1 MKKTIKIFFS
11 VFMSVLIICFSCLTV
26 FADTTVDG
34 SAGLFNKEYFEK
46 RVEKTSYLSS
56 KSFNLSQ
63 LPIDDYLTIFSDA
76 YYTDTQY
83 KTVTFIR
90 TTDSYFNYCEEER
103 YYSALG
109 SDLADNE
116 IRFVYLKNEKRV
128 ILLTH
133 LKSYSYSFSDNN
145 SRPFVNVLDFSNK
158 NGTVFW
164 FPDNAST
171 QYPYGYFIN
180 NEEACNFINTK
191 SNYQSFM
198 ANVTRDRPYCE
209 YVPSLFAYFAQII
222 PGYQGHIVD
231 TSFEGVLSKFGKN
244 CDNSILKQYKYQVTY
259 LKNNDIVMMFLNNNK
274 APAYE
279 VSDYNGQYDYSKK
292 YKFTY
297 ANSYDAVIYFPQ
309 YQKYLTYD
317 DWYNNKSEP
326 NDFRWFWEED
336 KKSFSLISDWTVTF
350 NDTGKPSYSGTRV
363 VLSWDEKNSVDNS
376 SLVTSWETLDTDYL
390 ESKGFKKGRPDDQN
404 YPYRVSYYI
413 NGVPKASVYFNSKP
427 KLEVVRENDFNAEY
441 KMCLIPNYG
450 YFYLELED
458 MYLPFDGTMGKYT
471 NKSDIFS
478 NIQNG
483 WYDFLTSCKAELD
496 EDVWL
501 HLFENYRGNDT
512 YYVGSR
518 VFFNWDV
525 SADIGKKP
533 DDKFDYSKV
542 FQDGGKYVD
551 KNGHI
556 HGGSLS
562 NYDDEDLNKWNTNGK
577 DDNSNKDTSSSS
589 DFDFSF
595 EGITAYCKDFWNFM
609 QAALAIFPSFI
620 WLLVGTSIAV
630 LIALRL
636 LGR

>member
-1 MKKTIKIFFS
+1 MKKTIKIIFA
-11 VFMSVLIICFSCLTV
+11 VFMSVLIICFSCV
-26 FADTTVDG
+26 SAFADTTVD
-34 SAGLFNKEYFEK
+34 SDSVTLSYFQKLIKDNKF
-46 RVEKTSYLSS
+46 SLNCSLSD
-56 KSFNLSQ
+56 
-63 LPIDDYLTIFSDA
+63 LPADDYLVFAEYDT
-76 YYTDTQY
+76 YYTHPY
-83 KTVTFIR
+83 LKFSFIPR
-90 TTDSYFNYCEEER
+90 
-103 YYSALG
+103 SAKKY
-109 SDLADNE
+109 
-116 IRFVYLKNEKRV
+116 VYLDN
-128 ILLTH
+128 INNFAD
-133 LKSYSYSFSDNN
+133 LKKAVTPDTDTIYLCRNSDDAFSIWFTFDYYELNLSNSSQFVHRKVSEQMYSIHNLFLYLNSDINYINN
-145 SRPFVNVLDFSNK
+145 D
-158 NGTVFW
+158 
-164 FPDNAST
+164 
-171 QYPYGYFIN
+171 FIN
-180 NEEACNFINTK
+180 DK
-191 SNYQSFM
+191 
-198 ANVTRDRPYCE
+198 
-209 YVPSLFAYFAQII
+209 SLFDMISKNTTVYPISNITNKRTLSYCSSLFLYCTQLV
-222 PGYQGHIVD
+222 PGYKGHIVD
-231 TSFEGVLSKFGKN
+231 TSFEGVLSQYGKD

-326 NDFRWFWEED
+326 NDFKWFWEED

-350 NDTGKPSYSGTRV
+350 SESGSPSYTGTRV

-376 SLVTSWETLDTDYL
+376 SLVKAWDTLSTDTL

-413 NGVPKASVYFNSKP
+413 NNVPKFSVYFNSKP
-427 KLEVVRENDFNAEY
+427 KVAVVRENDFNAEY
-441 KMCLIPNYG
+441 KICLIPTYG
-450 YFYLELED
+450 YIYLELED
-458 MYLPFDGTMGKYT
+458 MYLPFDGTMEKYT
-471 NKSDIFS
+471 NKTDFIS
-478 NIQNG
+478 NIQNS
-483 WYDFLTSCKAELD
+483 WFDFLTSYKADID

-501 HLFENYRGNDT
+501 HLFENYRGDDT
-512 YYVGSR
+512 HYIGTR

-525 SADIGKKP
+525 SPDIGRKP

-556 HGGSLS
+556 HGGSLD

>member
-1 MKKTIKIFFS
+1 MKKTIKIFFA
-11 VFMSVLIICFSCLTV
+11 VFMSVLIICFSCLSV

-34 SAGLFNKEYFEK
+34 TTALFNKEYFTK
-46 RVEKTSYLSS
+46 RVEKTQYLSS
-56 KSFNLSQ
+56 NDFNLSS
-63 LPIDDYLTIFSDA
+63 LPVDDYLTIFEDA
-76 YYTDTQY
+76 YYTDTFY
-83 KTVTFIR
+83 KTVYFIP
-90 TTDSYFNYCEEER
+90 TAGNYINYCEEER

-109 SDLADNE
+109 SDLANNE
-116 IRFVYLKNEKRV
+116 IRFVFLKNEKSV
-128 ILLTH
+128 ILLTK
-133 LKSYSYSFSDNN
+133 LKSYAYCFSDNHSN
-145 SRPFVNVLDFSNK
+145 PIVNVYGNSN
-158 NGTVFW
+158 NSDPLVW
-164 FPDNAST
+164 FPVNDST
-171 QYPYGYFIN
+171 NTPYGYFIN
-180 NEEACNFINTK
+180 NKEACDFINNK
-191 SNYQSFM
+191 SGYQSFI
-198 ANVTRDRPYCE
+198 ANIRDDMPYCE
-209 YVPSLFAYFAQII
+209 YVSSLFSIFAQII
-222 PGYQGHIVD
+222 PGYTGHIVD
-231 TSFEGVLSKFGKN
+231 TSFEGVLSKFGKD

-279 VSDYNGQYDYSKK
+279 VSDYAGQYDYSKK

-326 NDFRWFWEED
+326 NDFKWFWEED

-350 NDTGKPSYSGTRV
+350 NDSGKPSYSGTRV

-376 SLVTSWETLDTDYL
+376 SLVKAWDTLNTDTL

-413 NGVPKASVYFNSKP
+413 NNVPKFSVYFNSKP
-427 KLEVVRENDFNAEY
+427 KVAVVRENDFNAEY
-441 KMCLIPNYG
+441 KICLIPTYG
-450 YFYLELED
+450 YIYLELED
-458 MYLPFDGTMGKYT
+458 MYLPFDGTMEKYT
-471 NKSDIFS
+471 NKTDFIS
-478 NIQNG
+478 NIQNS
-483 WYDFLTSCKAELD
+483 WFDFLTSYKADID

-501 HLFENYRGNDT
+501 HLFENYRGDDT
-512 YYVGSR
+512 HYIGTR

-525 SADIGKKP
+525 SPDIGKKP

-556 HGGSLS
+556 HGGSLD

-595 EGITAYCKDFWNFM
+595 EGITEYCKDFWNFM

>member
-1 MKKTIKIFFS
+1 
-11 VFMSVLIICFSCLTV
+11 MSVLIICFSCV
-26 FADTTVDG
+26 SSFADTTVD
-34 SAGLFNKEYFEK
+34 SSSVTLSYFQKLIKDNKF
-46 RVEKTSYLSS
+46 SLDCSLSD
-56 KSFNLSQ
+56 
-63 LPIDDYLTIFSDA
+63 LPADDYLVFADYNT
-76 YYTDTQY
+76 YYTDHY
-83 KTVTFIR
+83 L
-90 TTDSYFNYCEEER
+90 YFNFIPKSGKKY
-103 YYSALG
+103 
-109 SDLADNE
+109 
-116 IRFVYLKNEKRV
+116 VYLDNINSVDDFKKAAV
-128 ILLTH
+128 TV
-133 LKSYSYSFSDNN
+133 DNN
-145 SRPFVNVLDFSNK
+145 TIYICRNSKGYCYLYFSFDYYTLKLSKTSSLVHNTLSHSTINNIFNVFLYSSNDIKYINNNFVNDK
-158 NGTVFW
+158 
-164 FPDNAST
+164 
-171 QYPYGYFIN
+171 
-180 NEEACNFINTK
+180 
-191 SNYQSFM
+191 
-198 ANVTRDRPYCE
+198 
-209 YVPSLFAYFAQII
+209 SLFDKISEITTVYPISNITNKRTLSYCSSLFLYCTQLV

-231 TSFEGVLSKFGKN
+231 TSFEGVLSKFGKD

-279 VSDYNGQYDYSKK
+279 VSDYAGQYDYSKK

-326 NDFRWFWEED
+326 NDFKWFWEED

-350 NDTGKPSYSGTRV
+350 SDSGAPSYSGTRV

-376 SLVTSWETLDTDYL
+376 SLVKAWDTLNTDTL

-413 NGVPKASVYFNSKP
+413 NNVPKFSVYFNSKP
-427 KLEVVRENDFNAEY
+427 KVAVVRENDFNAEY
-441 KMCLIPNYG
+441 KICLIPTYG
-450 YFYLELED
+450 YIYLELED
-458 MYLPFDGTMGKYT
+458 MYLPFDGTMEKYT
-471 NKSDIFS
+471 NKTDFIS
-478 NIQNG
+478 NIQNS
-483 WYDFLTSCKAELD
+483 WFDFLTSYKADID

-501 HLFENYRGNDT
+501 HLFENYRGDDT
-512 YYVGSR
+512 HYIGTR

-525 SADIGKKP
+525 SPGIGKKP

-556 HGGSLS
+556 HGGSLD

-595 EGITAYCKDFWNFM
+595 EGITEYCKDFWNFM

>member
-1 MKKTIKIFFS
+1 MKKTIKIIFA
-11 VFMSVLIICFSCLTV
+11 VFMSVLIICFSCV
-26 FADTTVDG
+26 SAFADTTVD
-34 SAGLFNKEYFEK
+34 SDSVTLSYFQKLIKDNKF
-46 RVEKTSYLSS
+46 SLNCSLSD
-56 KSFNLSQ
+56 
-63 LPIDDYLTIFSDA
+63 LPADDYLVFAEYDT
-76 YYTDTQY
+76 YYTHPY
-83 KTVTFIR
+83 LKFSFIPR
-90 TTDSYFNYCEEER
+90 
-103 YYSALG
+103 SAKKY
-109 SDLADNE
+109 
-116 IRFVYLKNEKRV
+116 VYLDN
-128 ILLTH
+128 INNFAD
-133 LKSYSYSFSDNN
+133 LKKAVTPDTDTIYLCRNSDDAFSIWFTFDYYELNLSNSSQFVHRKVSEQMYSIHKLFLYRNSDINYINN
-145 SRPFVNVLDFSNK
+145 D
-158 NGTVFW
+158 
-164 FPDNAST
+164 
-171 QYPYGYFIN
+171 FIN
-180 NEEACNFINTK
+180 DK
-191 SNYQSFM
+191 
-198 ANVTRDRPYCE
+198 
-209 YVPSLFAYFAQII
+209 SLFDMISKNTTVYPISNITNKRTLSYCSSLFLYCTQLV
-222 PGYQGHIVD
+222 PGYQGHIFD
-231 TSFEGVLSKFGKN
+231 TSFEGVLSEFGKD

-279 VSDYNGQYDYSKK
+279 VSDYAGQYDYSKK

-326 NDFRWFWEED
+326 NDFKWFWEED

-376 SLVTSWETLDTDYL
+376 SLVTSWETLDTDFL
-390 ESKGFKKGRPDDQN
+390 ESKGFKKGRPDNQN

-441 KMCLIPNYG
+441 KICLIPTYG

-525 SADIGKKP
+525 SVDIGKKP

>member
-1 MKKTIKIFFS
+1 
-11 VFMSVLIICFSCLTV
+11 MSVLIICFSCVPVL
-26 FADTTVDG
+26 ADTTVD
-34 SAGLFNKEYFEK
+34 SDSVTLSYFQK
-46 RVEKTSYLSS
+46 LIKDNNFSLDCSLA
-56 KSFNLSQ
+56 K
-63 LPIDDYLTIFSDA
+63 LPVDDYLVVAEYSTYYSNNYLYFNFIPRSGKRYVYLNNINSFNDFKNAVTADNDTIYLCQNSQGLLTLFFTFDFYTLRLSNVSSLKYYPVSDA
-76 YYTDTQY
+76 MNKTNSIYLYY
-83 KTVTFIR
+83 
-90 TTDSYFNYCEEER
+90 
-103 YYSALG
+103 G
-109 SDLADNE
+109 SDIKYTNNT
-116 IRFVYLKNEKRV
+116 FVNEK
-128 ILLTH
+128 
-133 LKSYSYSFSDNN
+133 
-145 SRPFVNVLDFSNK
+145 
-158 NGTVFW
+158 
-164 FPDNAST
+164 
-171 QYPYGYFIN
+171 
-180 NEEACNFINTK
+180 
-191 SNYQSFM
+191 
-198 ANVTRDRPYCE
+198 
-209 YVPSLFAYFAQII
+209 SLFDKISEVTTVYPLFNITDKATLDYCSSLFLYCTQLV
-222 PGYQGHIVD
+222 PGYKGHIVD
-231 TSFEGVLSKFGKN
+231 TSFEGVLSQYGKD

-326 NDFRWFWEED
+326 NDFKWFWEED

-350 NDTGKPSYSGTRV
+350 SESGSPSYSGTRV

-441 KMCLIPNYG
+441 KICLIPTYG

>member
-1 MKKTIKIFFS
+1 
-11 VFMSVLIICFSCLTV
+11 MSVLIICFSCV
-26 FADTTVDG
+26 SAFADTTVD
-34 SAGLFNKEYFEK
+34 SDSVTLSYFQKLIKDNKF
-46 RVEKTSYLSS
+46 SLNCSLSD
-56 KSFNLSQ
+56 
-63 LPIDDYLTIFSDA
+63 LPADDYLVFAEYDT
-76 YYTDTQY
+76 YYTHPY
-83 KTVTFIR
+83 LKFSFIPR
-90 TTDSYFNYCEEER
+90 
-103 YYSALG
+103 SAKKYVYL
-109 SDLADNE
+109 DNINNLADLKKAVTPDTDTIYLCRNSDDAFSIWFTFDYYE
-116 IRFVYLKNEKRV
+116 LNLSNSSQFVHRKVSEQM
-128 ILLTH
+128 
-133 LKSYSYSFSDNN
+133 YSIHNLFLYRNSDINYINN
-145 SRPFVNVLDFSNK
+145 D
-158 NGTVFW
+158 
-164 FPDNAST
+164 
-171 QYPYGYFIN
+171 FIN
-180 NEEACNFINTK
+180 DK
-191 SNYQSFM
+191 
-198 ANVTRDRPYCE
+198 
-209 YVPSLFAYFAQII
+209 SLFDMISKNTTVYPISNITNKRTLSYCSSLFLYCTQLV
-222 PGYQGHIVD
+222 PGYKGHIVD
-231 TSFEGVLSKFGKN
+231 TSFEGVLSQYGKD

-279 VSDYNGQYDYSKK
+279 VSDYSGQYDYSKK

-326 NDFRWFWEED
+326 NDFKWFWEED

-350 NDTGKPSYSGTRV
+350 SESGSPSYSGTRV
-363 VLSWDEKNSVDNS
+363 VLSWDEKNSIDNS
-376 SLVTSWETLDTDYL
+376 SLVKAWDTLSTDTL

-413 NGVPKASVYFNSKP
+413 NNVPKFSVYFNSKP
-427 KLEVVRENDFNAEY
+427 KVAVIRENDFNAEY
-441 KMCLIPNYG
+441 KICLIPTYG
-450 YFYLELED
+450 YIYLELED
-458 MYLPFDGTMGKYT
+458 MYLPFDGTMEKYT
-471 NKSDIFS
+471 NKTDFIS
-478 NIQNG
+478 NIQNS
-483 WYDFLTSCKAELD
+483 WFDFLTSYKADID

-501 HLFENYRGNDT
+501 HLFENYRGDDT
-512 YYVGSR
+512 HYIGTR

-525 SADIGKKP
+525 SSDIGRKP

-595 EGITAYCKDFWNFM
+595 EGITEYCKDFWNFM
-609 QAALAIFPSFI
+609 QAALVIFPSFI

>member
-1 MKKTIKIFFS
+1 MKKTIKIIFA
-11 VFMSVLIICFSCLTV
+11 VFMSVLIICFSCV
-26 FADTTVDG
+26 SAFADTTVD
-34 SAGLFNKEYFEK
+34 SDSVTLSYFQKLIKDNKF
-46 RVEKTSYLSS
+46 SLNCSLSD
-56 KSFNLSQ
+56 
-63 LPIDDYLTIFSDA
+63 LPADDYLVFAEYDT
-76 YYTDTQY
+76 YYTHPY
-83 KTVTFIR
+83 LKFSFIPR
-90 TTDSYFNYCEEER
+90 
-103 YYSALG
+103 SAKKY
-109 SDLADNE
+109 
-116 IRFVYLKNEKRV
+116 VYLDN
-128 ILLTH
+128 INNFAD
-133 LKSYSYSFSDNN
+133 LKKAVTPDTDTIYLCRNSDDAFSIWFTFDYYELNLSNSSQFVHRKVSEQMYSIHNLFLYLNSDINYINN
-145 SRPFVNVLDFSNK
+145 D
-158 NGTVFW
+158 
-164 FPDNAST
+164 
-171 QYPYGYFIN
+171 FIN
-180 NEEACNFINTK
+180 DK
-191 SNYQSFM
+191 
-198 ANVTRDRPYCE
+198 
-209 YVPSLFAYFAQII
+209 SLFDMISKNTTVYPISNITNKRTLSYCSSLFLYCTQLV
-222 PGYQGHIVD
+222 PGYQGHIFD
-231 TSFEGVLSKFGKN
+231 TSFEGVLSEFGKD

-279 VSDYNGQYDYSKK
+279 VSDYAGQYDYSKK

-326 NDFRWFWEED
+326 NDFKWFWEED

-376 SLVTSWETLDTDYL
+376 SLVTSWETLDTDFL
-390 ESKGFKKGRPDDQN
+390 ESKGFKKGRPDNQN

-441 KMCLIPNYG
+441 KICLIPTYG

-525 SADIGKKP
+525 SVDIGKKP

>member
-1 MKKTIKIFFS
+1 MKKTIKIIFA
-11 VFMSVLIICFSCLTV
+11 VFMSVLIICFSCV
-26 FADTTVDG
+26 SAFADTTVD
-34 SAGLFNKEYFEK
+34 SDSVTLSYFQKLIKDNKF
-46 RVEKTSYLSS
+46 SLNCSLSD
-56 KSFNLSQ
+56 
-63 LPIDDYLTIFSDA
+63 LPADDYLVFAEYDT
-76 YYTDTQY
+76 YYTHPY
-83 KTVTFIR
+83 LKFSFIPR
-90 TTDSYFNYCEEER
+90 
-103 YYSALG
+103 SAKKY
-109 SDLADNE
+109 
-116 IRFVYLKNEKRV
+116 VYLDN
-128 ILLTH
+128 INNFAD
-133 LKSYSYSFSDNN
+133 LKKAVTPDTDTIYLCRNSDDAFSIWFTFDYYELNLSNSSQFVHRKVSEQMYSIHNLFLYLNSDINYINN
-145 SRPFVNVLDFSNK
+145 D
-158 NGTVFW
+158 
-164 FPDNAST
+164 
-171 QYPYGYFIN
+171 FIN
-180 NEEACNFINTK
+180 DK
-191 SNYQSFM
+191 
-198 ANVTRDRPYCE
+198 
-209 YVPSLFAYFAQII
+209 SLFDMISKNTTVYPISNITNKRTLSYCSSLFLYCTQLV
-222 PGYQGHIVD
+222 PGYKGHIVD
-231 TSFEGVLSKFGKN
+231 TSFEGVLSQYGKD

-326 NDFRWFWEED
+326 NDFKWFWEED
-336 KKSFSLISDWTVTF
+336 KKSFSLISDWNVTF
-350 NDTGKPSYSGTRV
+350 SESGSPSYTGTRV

-376 SLVTSWETLDTDYL
+376 SLVKAWDTLSTDTL

-413 NGVPKASVYFNSKP
+413 NNVPKFSVYFNSKP
-427 KLEVVRENDFNAEY
+427 KVAVVRENDFNAEY
-441 KMCLIPNYG
+441 KICLIPTYG
-450 YFYLELED
+450 YIYLELED
-458 MYLPFDGTMGKYT
+458 MYLPFDGTMEKYT
-471 NKSDIFS
+471 NKTDFIS
-478 NIQNG
+478 NIQNS
-483 WYDFLTSCKAELD
+483 WFDFLTSYKADID

-501 HLFENYRGNDT
+501 HLFENYRGDDT
-512 YYVGSR
+512 HYIGTR

-525 SADIGKKP
+525 SPDIGRKP

-556 HGGSLS
+556 HGGSLD

>member
-1 MKKTIKIFFS
+1 
-11 VFMSVLIICFSCLTV
+11 MSVLIICFSCV
-26 FADTTVDG
+26 SAFADTTVD
-34 SAGLFNKEYFEK
+34 SDSVTLSYFQKLIKDNKF
-46 RVEKTSYLSS
+46 SLNCSLSD
-56 KSFNLSQ
+56 
-63 LPIDDYLTIFSDA
+63 LPADDYLVFAEYDT
-76 YYTDTQY
+76 YYTHPY
-83 KTVTFIR
+83 LKFSFIPR
-90 TTDSYFNYCEEER
+90 
-103 YYSALG
+103 SAKKY
-109 SDLADNE
+109 
-116 IRFVYLKNEKRV
+116 VYLDN
-128 ILLTH
+128 INNFAD
-133 LKSYSYSFSDNN
+133 LKKAVTPDTDTIYLCRNSDDAFSIWFTFDYYELNLSNSSQFVHRKVSEQMYSIHNLFLYLNSDINYINN
-145 SRPFVNVLDFSNK
+145 D
-158 NGTVFW
+158 
-164 FPDNAST
+164 
-171 QYPYGYFIN
+171 FIN
-180 NEEACNFINTK
+180 DK
-191 SNYQSFM
+191 
-198 ANVTRDRPYCE
+198 
-209 YVPSLFAYFAQII
+209 SLFDMISKNTTVYPISNITNKRTLSYCSSLFLYCTQLV
-222 PGYQGHIVD
+222 PGYKGHIVD
-231 TSFEGVLSKFGKN
+231 TSFEGVLSQYGKD

-326 NDFRWFWEED
+326 NDFKWFWEED

-350 NDTGKPSYSGTRV
+350 SESGSPSYTGTRV

-376 SLVTSWETLDTDYL
+376 SLVKAWDTLSTDTL

-413 NGVPKASVYFNSKP
+413 NNVPKFSVYFNSKP
-427 KLEVVRENDFNAEY
+427 KVAVVRENDFNAEY
-441 KMCLIPNYG
+441 KICLIPTYG
-450 YFYLELED
+450 YIYLELED
-458 MYLPFDGTMGKYT
+458 MYLPFDGTMEKYT
-471 NKSDIFS
+471 NKTDFIS
-478 NIQNG
+478 NIQNS
-483 WYDFLTSCKAELD
+483 WFDFLTSYKADID

-501 HLFENYRGNDT
+501 HLFENYRGDDT
-512 YYVGSR
+512 HYIGTR

-525 SADIGKKP
+525 SPDIGRKP

-556 HGGSLS
+556 HGGSLD

>member
-1 MKKTIKIFFS
+1 MKKTIKIIFA
-11 VFMSVLIICFSCLTV
+11 VFMSVLIICFSCV
-26 FADTTVDG
+26 SAFADTTVD
-34 SAGLFNKEYFEK
+34 SDSVTLSYFQKLIKDNKF
-46 RVEKTSYLSS
+46 SLNCSLSD
-56 KSFNLSQ
+56 
-63 LPIDDYLTIFSDA
+63 LPADDYLVFAEYDT
-76 YYTDTQY
+76 YYTHPY
-83 KTVTFIR
+83 LKFSFIPR
-90 TTDSYFNYCEEER
+90 
-103 YYSALG
+103 SAKKY
-109 SDLADNE
+109 
-116 IRFVYLKNEKRV
+116 VYLDN
-128 ILLTH
+128 INNFAD
-133 LKSYSYSFSDNN
+133 LKKAVTPDTDTIYLCRNSDDAFSIWFTFDYYELNLSNSSQFVHRKVSEQMYSIHNLFLYLNSDINYINN
-145 SRPFVNVLDFSNK
+145 D
-158 NGTVFW
+158 
-164 FPDNAST
+164 
-171 QYPYGYFIN
+171 FIN
-180 NEEACNFINTK
+180 DK
-191 SNYQSFM
+191 
-198 ANVTRDRPYCE
+198 
-209 YVPSLFAYFAQII
+209 SLFDMISKNTTVYPISNITNKRTLSYCSSLFLYCTQLV
-222 PGYQGHIVD
+222 PGYKGHIVD
-231 TSFEGVLSKFGKN
+231 TSFEGVLSQYGKD

-326 NDFRWFWEED
+326 NDFKWFWEED

-350 NDTGKPSYSGTRV
+350 SESGSPSYTGTRV

-376 SLVTSWETLDTDYL
+376 SLVKAWDTLSTDTL

-413 NGVPKASVYFNSKP
+413 NNVPKFSVYFNSKP
-427 KLEVVRENDFNAEY
+427 KVAVVRENDFNAEY
-441 KMCLIPNYG
+441 KICLIPTYG
-450 YFYLELED
+450 YIYLELED
-458 MYLPFDGTMGKYT
+458 MYLPFDGTMEKYT
-471 NKSDIFS
+471 NKTDFIS
-478 NIQNG
+478 NIQNS
-483 WYDFLTSCKAELD
+483 WFDFLTSYKADID

-501 HLFENYRGNDT
+501 HLFENYRGDDT
-512 YYVGSR
+512 HYIGTR

-525 SADIGKKP
+525 SPDIGRKP

-556 HGGSLS
+556 HGGSLD

-595 EGITAYCKDFWNFM
+595 EGITEYCKDFWNFM
-609 QAALAIFPSFI
+609 QAALVIFPSFI